1 MSTLRASGPGVTR
14 SARLRQ
20 ALVVSQVAMTVI
32 LLCGAGLLVRTV
44 LALNAR
50 DSGVDRH
57 DVLTMEI
64 SLPAARYSPEQR
76 TMFYRNAVAA
86 WRALPGV
93 ESAAAG
99 NSLPVIG
106 GPRGG
111 TIFHRLGTP
120 QLPPHEQPIAV
131 IRVVAPGYF
140 HALGIP
146 ILRGREF
153 TEADDALAT
162 PGFIVNDVFA
172 RTFLRDVDPLSAAL
186 TVWMQSENPYAP
198 ILGVVGDVS
207 EGSVRRAAEP
217 TIFYSNR
224 QLSET
229 SMTIFL
235 RAPRPA
241 SQIASA
247 VAALHRLDPNLAV
260 SRIQTFDDAVANSLA
275 RERLSALVSAAFA
288 LCALLLTSLGLYG
301 VLALGVAE
309 RTKEIGIR
317 IALGAHL
324 GGLTRG
330 VIGQGLV
337 LVGAGAILGVGG
349 SALLLRAMN
358 ALLFGVTPQ
367 DGSTYLAV
375 IALLVAVA
383 TAASYIPARR
393 AARVEPV
400 VALRQE

>member
-1 MSTLRASGPGVTR
+1 
-14 SARLRQ
+14 
-20 ALVVSQVAMTVI
+20 
-32 LLCGAGLLVRTV
+32 
-44 LALNAR
+44 
-50 DSGVDRH
+50 
-57 DVLTMEI
+57 
-64 SLPAARYSPEQR
+64 
-76 TMFYRNAVAA
+76 
-86 WRALPGV
+86 
-93 ESAAAG
+93 
-99 NSLPVIG
+99 VIG

-120 QLPPHEQPIAV
+120 ERPPYERPTAV

-153 TEADDALAT
+153 TDADDGLAA
-162 PGFIVNDVFA
+162 PGFIVNDAFA
-172 RTFLRDVDPLSAAL
+172 RAFLRDVDPLSASL
-186 TVWMQSENPYAP
+186 TVWMQAENPYAP
-198 ILGVVGDVS
+198 IVGVVGDVS
-207 EGSVRRAAEP
+207 EGSVRRSAEP

-229 SMTIFL
+229 SMTLFL

-241 SQIASA
+241 SHIASA

-260 SRIQTFDDAVANSLA
+260 SRIQTFDDAVADSLA

-301 VLALGVAE
+301 VLALGVAA

-324 GGLTRG
+324 GRLTRG
-330 VIGQGLV
+330 VVGQGLL
-337 LVGAGAILGVGG
+337 LVGAGAVLGVAA

-358 ALLFGVTPQ
+358 AILFGVTPQ
-367 DGSTYLAV
+367 DRSIYLGV
-375 IALLVAVA
+375 IVLLVAVA

-400 VALRQE
+400 AALRQD